1 MFSSAEM
8 ERMAAAQEAHMM
20 DRCRIYPF
28 ERWEKDSFGAR
39 KKVFGKPIESICGL
53 KMTLDQKDAKKDR
66 YRAVE
71 ADAELR
77 LPLAVEIEP
86 LDEIE
91 VTHRF
96 GTVHT
101 ESHRYE
107 VLKFESRGVSGRRVL
122 LKEVV
127 I

>member
-1 MFSSAEM
+1 MFRSAEM
-8 ERMAAAQEAHMM
+8 EKMAAAQEAHMM

-39 KKVFGKPIESICGL
+39 KKIFGEPLDSICGL
-53 KMTLDQKDAKKDR
+53 KMTLDQKDPKKDR
-66 YRAVE
+66 YQAVE

-91 VTHRF
+91 ITHRF
-96 GTVHT
+96 GTAQT
-101 ESHRYE
+101 KSHRYE
-107 VLKFESRGVSGRRVL
+107 MLKFESRGVSGQRVL
-122 LKEVV
+122 LKAIV